1 VCRDSRDYYGLSAA
15 TVRGWTRCAFV
26 KFYFFYFFFSLF
38 YFSFTRGGGG
48 RRRKKPNAAL
58 LAQIEFLSYFTRIHT
73 RANHRVPST
82 CSLTYVHEN
91 TYISLVFS
99 FSVRLGSAGR
109 GGEEEEEE
117 KKERKKK
124 KGALTELRAF
134 SEGKKIINNQI
145 V

>member
-1 VCRDSRDYYGLSAA
+1 MACKNDLLHVDFLSFPRDPGHEFLVFFSLLPFFACPYIFFSLCYYFTRQVCRDSRDYYGLSAA

-91 TYISLVFS
+91 TYI
-99 FSVRLGSAGR
+99 
-109 GGEEEEEE
+109 
-117 KKERKKK
+117 
-124 KGALTELRAF
+124 
-134 SEGKKIINNQI
+134 I
-145 V
+145 

>member
-1 VCRDSRDYYGLSAA
+1 LFPN
-15 TVRGWTRCAFV
+15 VRTRE
-26 KFYFFYFFFSLF
+26 YIY
-38 YFSFTRGGGG
+38 
-48 RRRKKPNAAL
+48 N
-58 LAQIEFLSYFTRIHT
+58 
-73 RANHRVPST
+73 
-82 CSLTYVHEN
+82 
-91 TYISLVFS
+91 ISLVFS
-99 FSVRLGSAGR
+99 FSARLGSARRG